1 MRGCF
6 FALFCGR
13 GDGGGGRQM
22 AIGIR
27 GLSGNNPQ
35 MAGVSAVNAD
45 DKDELS

>member
-6 FALFCGR
+6 FALFVEEGM
-13 GDGGGGRQM
+13 GEGRQM